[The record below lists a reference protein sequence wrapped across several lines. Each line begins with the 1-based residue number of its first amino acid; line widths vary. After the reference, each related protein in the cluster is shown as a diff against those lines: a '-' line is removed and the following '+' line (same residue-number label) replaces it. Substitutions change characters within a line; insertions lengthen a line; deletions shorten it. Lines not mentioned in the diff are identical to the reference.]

1 MTMAGRGSPGGWSGR
16 HQLPVIAG
24 GCGSNERCLARAE
37 ACAVKLGQ
45 PRSGVRGMLLRA
57 MFRPSLELPEPIL
70 PHLVLRGFHG
80 RGNSFL
86 RRTVSGQGLFARIW
100 PGSRML
106 TIPPQTHE
114 HRHMRLRAGRVATS
128 VFGDPGVQGV
138 GKAGMQGMGVNVP
151 RAAVVAAA
159 TAGLASD
166 QQSPNEGTF
175 AMGLWSPIFAVGRPK
190 TVGRFPG
197 GTISED
203 VAVPKLQL
211 KVAPWTTSMGGACWR
226 GNAGECGW

>member
-1 MTMAGRGSPGGWSGR
+1 MAGRGSPGGRSGG
-16 HQLPVIAG
+16 HQLRVVAG
-24 GCGSNERCLARAE
+24 GCGSIERGLTGAE
-37 ACAVKLGQ
+37 ACAANMGQ
-45 PRSGVRGMLLRA
+45 PRSGVSGMLVRA
-57 MFRPSLELPEPIL
+57 MFRSSLELPEPIL
-70 PHLVLRGFHG
+70 PHLVLLGFHG
-80 RGNSFL
+80 RGDSFL
-86 RRTVSGQGLFARIW
+86 RRTVSGQGLVARIW

-106 TIPPQTHE
+106 TIPPQTHA
-114 HRHMRLRAGRVATS
+114 HRHIRLRAGSVATS

-166 QQSPNEGTF
+166 QQSPNGGTF
-175 AMGLWSPIFAVGRPK
+175 AMGLWSPMFAVGRPR

-197 GTISED
+197 GTRREE

-211 KVAPWTTSMGGACWR
+211 KVAPWTTSMGIACWR
-226 GNAGECGW
+226 ENAEECGW